1 MVKIMSKTF
10 SLLLDFISEFFGNP
24 NTIPEIK
31 LKKNIEI
38 WKTAKIVRRIITE
51 KRKPTINELFSIY
64 PTIYTAVQWNDLKNN
79 VKYIDFIAKCKKR
92 IKNYNGTI
100 FELDII
106 SRAHLS
112 GWEIGFIEDT
122 TKPEPMIDFIF
133 INKSAKKNAAV
144 EVFSKKNSIDFLTI
158 KKINNQIKKRSKK
171 FKSKFFQDLKNQFQI
186 DKKILIADITNKN
199 FNRPDILNQQRDI
212 KLSSQIDDII
222 FTWTNLSENDGNYRL
237 VPKYFSFRNLD
248 KVYFPLPY
256 AVEILPGPTGPKI
269 IFYKSPITEP
279 TITIGTG
286 KIMKD
291 GSFKF
296 VEIKKGNGG

>member
-1 MVKIMSKTF
+1 MSKTF
-10 SLLLDFISEFFGNP
+10 SLLFDFISEFFGNP
-24 NTIPEIK
+24 NTIQEIK

-38 WKTAKIVRRIITE
+38 WETVKIVRRIITE

-79 VKYIDFIAKCKKR
+79 AEYIDFIAKCKER

-106 SRAHLS
+106 SRAYLS
-112 GWEIGFIEDT
+112 GWKIGFIEDT

-144 EVFSKKNSIDFLTI
+144 EIFSKKSSIESLTI
-158 KKINNQIKKRSKK
+158 KKINNQIKKRSRK
-171 FKSKFFQDLKNQFQI
+171 FKSKFFQDLENQYQI
-186 DKKILIADITNKN
+186 DKKILIADITTEN
-199 FNRPDILNQQRDI
+199 FNRPDILNQHNDI

-237 VPKYFSFRNLD
+237 VPKYFSFINLD
-248 KVYFPLPY
+248 KVYFPLLY
-256 AVEILPGPTGPKI
+256 TVEIMPGPKI
-269 IFYKSPITEP
+269 FFYKSTITEP
-279 TITIGTG
+279 TVTIGVG
-286 KIMKD
+286 KMMKD
-291 GSFKF
+291 GSLKF
-296 VEIKKGNGG
+296 VEIKKGDAH